1 MCMRKGGSEN
11 RVCFEGGSCLSVRYC
26 EQRMGA
32 DKLCVGNHGM
42 WVINS
47 MELSKFKHHGV
58 KEVNDGVKEIND
70 GVKVK

>member
-1 MCMRKGGSEN
+1 MVESGLEA
-11 RVCFEGGSCLSVRYC
+11 L
-26 EQRMGA
+26 
-32 DKLCVGNHGM
+32 GM

>member
-1 MCMRKGGSEN
+1 MYLVTSALLIEN
-11 RVCFEGGSCLSVRYC
+11 CR
-26 EQRMGA
+26 
-32 DKLCVGNHGM
+32 M